1 MHASQTLPSPF
12 HATRDAS
19 ARPWPARRDA
29 DAPSTDEAIR
39 ARLLAL
45 LARQPWWQPLT
56 ASVFVHEG
64 VVIYQG
70 LYRRAADRAAARRL
84 AAGLNGVKAV
94 RDDRR
99 PVREWQA
106 LA

>member
-1 MHASQTLPSPF
+1 MHATQTLPSSF
-12 HATRDAS
+12 GSAREAM
-19 ARPWPARRDA
+19 ARPWPARLDGGG
-29 DAPSTDEAIR
+29 PVTDETIR
-39 ARLLAL
+39 SRLLL
-45 LARQPWWQPLT
+45 LLGQQPWWQPLT

-84 AAGLNGVKAV
+84 AAGLEGVRAV